1 MAYNAIMK
9 ARLVVRERVVYSAD
23 ELVEMVVWEVP
34 QPVTPS
40 EHLFKYR
47 LADILN
53 GNRLLGYDNERGK
66 GDHRHFRG
74 EEFPLAFVSVD
85 SLLEAFILEV
95 ELLRMRG
102 DSK

>member
-34 QPVTPS
+34 PS
-40 EHLFKYR
+40 KHLFKYR
-47 LADILN
+47 LAYILN
-53 GNRLLGYDNERGK
+53 GDRLLGYDNERGK
-66 GDHRHFRG
+66 GDHRHCRG